1 MSTATPAVSTDFA
14 VAYRD
19 FMVESITQ
27 EMATTKKV
35 LAAVLENK
43 KDYRPDPKSRTAGE
57 LAWHIVQVE
66 VQFLH
71 EIADGA
77 FSMEER
83 YKHPGTIAEMV
94 KWYSKELPT
103 AIERVKKM
111 SPEQLNK
118 VLDFYGAFKFPAY
131 FFLSFVEKHSLHHRG
146 QLAAYLRPL
155 GSKVP
160 SIYGGSADEPWE
172 PPK

>member
-57 LAWHIVQVE
+57 LAWHIAVVE
-66 VQFLH
+66 VQFAN
-71 EIADGA
+71 EIADGE
-77 FSMEER
+77 FKMEER
-83 YKHPGTIAEMV
+83 YKQPATIAELV
-94 KWYSKELPT
+94 AWYEKSLPE
-103 AIERVKKM
+103 ALKRLKKM
-111 SPEQLNK
+111 TAEQLVKTLN
-118 VLDFYGAFKFPAY
+118 FYGAFNYPA
-131 FFLSFVEKHSLHHRG
+131 FFYLSFLEKHSLHHRG